1 MHDALGDN
9 MKLSVL
15 PVVLSMSSQQQKEN
29 EELTRAPK
37 LPNRPL
43 SLGVCPSGLYVEIPK
58 VQRPRGRH
66 KSARARAKLTP
77 DQKELLAQEPVPGE
91 CLRPFAP
98 GAICD
103 VLMML
108 VYRPLEK

>member
-1 MHDALGDN
+1 

-15 PVVLSMSSQQQKEN
+15 PVVLSMSSQQQEEN
-29 EELTRAPK
+29 EDPMRAPK

-43 SLGVCPSGLYVEIPK
+43 KLGLCPSGLYVEIPK

-77 DQKELLAQEPVPGE
+77 EQKEMLAQELVPGE
-91 CLRPFAP
+91 CLHPFVP
-98 GAICD
+98 GTICD
-103 VLMML
+103 ALMMFL
-108 VYRPLEK
+108 YRSLEK